1 MKQKTHHLQYIIA
14 GTLCMILMLMC
25 LVGFIVSAASGN
37 VNSSPGSN
45 AKVWNMGV
53 IHMSVENSLGND
65 WKLRFSSASDGFVK
79 ESKMKIKD
87 PETAIL
93 SADIKCETV
102 PEDASLILWIVQG
115 QKSESMD
122 VTNLEEPLKYPLDN
136 FESGKVK
143 IRLQING
150 VEDVRSEIEIK

>member
-1 MKQKTHHLQYIIA
+1 
-14 GTLCMILMLMC
+14 
-25 LVGFIVSAASGN
+25 
-37 VNSSPGSN
+37 
-45 AKVWNMGV
+45 
-53 IHMSVENSLGND
+53 MSVENSLGND

-122 VTNLEEPLKYPLDN
+122 VTNIEEPLKYPLDN